1 MILTTT
7 FILGFIAGWF
17 ANHYID
23 LIVAYIKKI
32 F

>member
-7 FILGFIAGWF
+7 FILGFIAGWII
-17 ANHYID
+17 NDYYD
-23 LIVAYIKKI
+23 LIKEFFNKL